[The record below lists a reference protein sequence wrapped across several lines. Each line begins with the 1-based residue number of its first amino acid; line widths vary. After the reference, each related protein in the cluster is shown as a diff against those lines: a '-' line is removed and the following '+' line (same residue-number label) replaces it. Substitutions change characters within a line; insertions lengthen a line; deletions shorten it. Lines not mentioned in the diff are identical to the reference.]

1 MNNNPTSNIVSVLK
15 QKMTDTRDEVAKYKE
30 KILDLENSMQAEVDR
45 KEIATTEACRLN
57 ERMAV
62 LEEKLAEVKDATR
75 TANEKTAELSK
86 TGEEAIRQAKVM
98 KNTTNAEDEKQSL
111 LEAELKRAQQV
122 ENESSQKYDE
132 VSKKILAIE
141 SKLEEV
147 EINARKHEKVKLE
160 LELEDELRIL
170 SNNLKSLEC
179 AKDKS

>member
-86 TGEEAIRQAKVM
+86 TGES
-98 KNTTNAEDEKQSL
+98 AEEYNQRRGR
-111 LEAELKRAQQV
+111 EAESAGGRV
-122 ENESSQKYDE
+122 EESSTSGEGIFPE
-132 VSKKILAIE
+132 VWWS
-141 SKLEEV
+141 
-147 EINARKHEKVKLE
+147 
-160 LELEDELRIL
+160 
-170 SNNLKSLEC
+170 LKENPSYW
-179 AKDKS
+179 K

>member
-75 TANEKTAELSK
+75 TGVTIIQFE
-86 TGEEAIRQAKVM
+86 GH
-98 KNTTNAEDEKQSL
+98 
-111 LEAELKRAQQV
+111 
-122 ENESSQKYDE
+122 E
-132 VSKKILAIE
+132 VTF
-141 SKLEEV
+141 KLGFFG
-147 EINARKHEKVKLE
+147 
-160 LELEDELRIL
+160 
-170 SNNLKSLEC
+170 
-179 AKDKS
+179 

>member
-1 MNNNPTSNIVSVLK
+1 M
-15 QKMTDTRDEVAKYKE
+15 E
-30 KILDLENSMQAEVDR
+30 K
-45 KEIATTEACRLN
+45 
-57 ERMAV
+57 
-62 LEEKLAEVKDATR
+62 
-75 TANEKTAELSK
+75 
-86 TGEEAIRQAKVM
+86 
-98 KNTTNAEDEKQSL
+98 
-111 LEAELKRAQQV
+111 
-122 ENESSQKYDE
+122 ESSQKYDE

>member
-86 TGEEAIRQAKVM
+86 TGEEAIRQARVL
-98 KNTTNAEDEKQSL
+98 KNTTNAEDEKPRHRIRTTNSQG
-111 LEAELKRAQQV
+111 RARTS
-122 ENESSQKYDE
+122 N
-132 VSKKILAIE
+132 LA
-141 SKLEEV
+141 SPLAK
-147 EINARKHEKVKLE
+147 AWKVWL
-160 LELEDELRIL
+160 
-170 SNNLKSLEC
+170 N
-179 AKDKS
+179 